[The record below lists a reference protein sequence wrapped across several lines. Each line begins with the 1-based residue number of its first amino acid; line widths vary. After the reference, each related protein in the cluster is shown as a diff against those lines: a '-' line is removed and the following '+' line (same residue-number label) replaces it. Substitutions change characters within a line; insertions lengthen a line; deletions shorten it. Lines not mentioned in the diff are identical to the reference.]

1 MNERYLQ
8 NSFETIAN
16 FLPKETRERIALST
30 YELGM
35 DMNLP
40 ELSGEHSK
48 MSVAKEQRVKSAMF
62 ARRFRYSI
70 A

>member
-40 ELSGEHSK
+40 ELSG
-48 MSVAKEQRVKSAMF
+48 
-62 ARRFRYSI
+62 
-70 A
+70 